1 MQRSRHHS
9 LRSCASQR
17 ETKSFESI
25 ASGIEGA
32 IQQGQQ
38 HFDETMAK
46 FQAQSA
52 SLAELQ
58 RQQTRLEQQGLTV
71 PLVNLTPKELA
82 DKTRQQITAQMLEC
96 SRSYAYHDTEISN
109 RYYDRLEGQR
119 N

>member
-1 MQRSRHHS
+1 
-9 LRSCASQR
+9 
-17 ETKSFESI
+17 
-25 ASGIEGA
+25 
-32 IQQGQQ
+32 
-38 HFDETMAK
+38 MAK